1 MAAAAAG
8 NSAIPDARAQVQI
21 TPHDHMHV
29 HRHMRSGATARATA
43 ECQQAVPLPA
53 AAIQIAAEHV
63 TRLHYE
69 RPVQHGLRG
78 MTCACIQAGCP
89 AMGWA
94 AAALQLAAEHD
105 MKLHSVRRLQH
116 CQQRYSLLMWHNLQ
130 LYSLRLLCL
139 ELLLYAVWLPCHY
152 HYL

>member
-29 HRHMRSGATARATA
+29 HRHMRSGATARASA
-43 ECQQAVPLPA
+43 PCQQAVPLPA

-69 RPVQHGLRG
+69 RPVRYDLCG
-78 MTCACIQAGCP
+78 MPRACIQAGCP

-105 MKLHSVRRLQH
+105 LKLHSVRRLQH
-116 CQQRYSLLMWHNLQ
+116 CQQRYSLLMW
-130 LYSLRLLCL
+130 YSLRLLRL